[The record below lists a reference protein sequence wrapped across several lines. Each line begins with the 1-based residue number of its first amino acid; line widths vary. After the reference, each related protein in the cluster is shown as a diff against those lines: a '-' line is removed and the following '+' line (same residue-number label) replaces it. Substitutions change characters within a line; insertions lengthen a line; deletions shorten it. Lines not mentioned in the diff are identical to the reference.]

1 MAQIKI
7 TLMKSRFGRIKNQ
20 TATLEAMGLKKIGT
34 SIVREDTP
42 VVRGMIN
49 KVSHLVKVE
58 EVK

>member
-7 TLMKSRFGRIKNQ
+7 TLIKSRFGRIKKQ
-20 TATLEAMGLKKIGT
+20 AATLEAMGLRKIGA

-42 VVRGMIN
+42 VIRGMIDR
-49 KVSHLVKVE
+49 VSHLVKVE